1 MCGIFG
7 VIGAKTPV
15 QDVLEGLGRLEYRG
29 YDSAGVATVSNGA
42 ITMTRSMGKLQSLR
56 DKLSASPLPNSS
68 PIAIGHTRWATH
80 GEPSETNAHP
90 HQGPTCAV
98 VHNGIIENYQPLKEA
113 LTAEGF
119 VFQSQTDT
127 EVVPMLISKFI
138 KEGKG
143 KLDAVVETLNK
154 VEGAFALG
162 IVFNDDPDTLFAARR
177 GSPLLTG
184 HGTTENYIASDA
196 IAVAPFT
203 QKVTYL
209 ENDDIAVLT
218 AESIKFYDKTGTAV
232 ERTPKIVDTS
242 AATTG
247 KDGFRHFMLKE
258 IHQQPQ
264 VMATILAHYLDDQH
278 KDILLPKMP
287 FNLADIEQLNFV
299 ACGTSCYAAMV
310 ARYWFE
316 ELAHTHV
323 NVDVASEFRYRNP
336 PLNLNGLSI
345 FISQSGETADTL
357 AGLELVKGAGQHS
370 LGLVNVPTSTIAR
383 EADTMLELLA
393 GPEIGVASTKAFTA
407 QLMVL
412 ALLAIK
418 MAEAKGHIDAAKR
431 QELISELVKVP
442 TQMTEVLDHASD
454 LEAMA
459 ETIAPATSALYLGRG
474 ALFPL
479 ALEGALKLK
488 EISYIHAEGAASGE
502 MKHGLIA
509 LVDDKMP
516 IVALANTGPLLEKTI
531 SNVQEVMARKGR
543 MYLIADKKA
552 AKLAGSMNGGTFTV
566 PETAPFVAPLLQ
578 ALPIQLLAYH
588 VAVLKGT
595 DVDQPRNLAKSVTV
609 E

>member
-29 YDSAGVATVSNGA
+29 YDSAGVATVCNGS
-42 ITMTRSMGKLQSLR
+42 ITMSRSIGKLQSLR
-56 DKLSASPLPNSS
+56 DKLENTPLPDSTA
-68 PIAIGHTRWATH
+68 IAIGHTRWATH

-90 HQGPTCAV
+90 HLGPDCAV

-113 LTAEGF
+113 LKKEGF
-119 VFQSQTDT
+119 EFKSQTDT
-127 EVVPMLISKFI
+127 EVVPMLISKYLRS
-138 KEGKG
+138 GKG
-143 KLDAVVETLNK
+143 KLDAVVETLNA

-162 IVFNDDPDTLFAARR
+162 IVFNDDPDTLYAARR

-184 HGTTENYIASDA
+184 HGEKQNYIASDA

-218 AESIKFYDKTGTAV
+218 PTGVTFFDKSGTQV
-232 ERTPKIVDTS
+232 ERQAKIVDTS
-242 AATTG
+242 AALTG

-264 VMATILAHYLDDQH
+264 VMAKILDHYLDDSR
-278 KDILLPKMP
+278 KNIILPEMP
-287 FNLADIEQLNFV
+287 FSLADIEQLNFV

-316 ELAHTHV
+316 EFVGIQV

-336 PLNLNGLSI
+336 PLNMKGLSI

-412 ALLAIK
+412 ALFAIK
-418 MAEAKGHIDAAKR
+418 MAEEKGHIDAETR
-431 QELISELVKVP
+431 MHMLNDLTRTP
-442 TQMTEVLDHASD
+442 TQMMEILDHASD

-516 IVALANTGPLLEKTI
+516 IIALANSGPLLDKTI

-543 MYLIADKKA
+543 MYLIADKAAAKA
-552 AKLAGSMNGGTFTV
+552 AGDMNGSTFSV
-566 PETAPFVAPLLQ
+566 PETSPFAAPLLQ

-588 VAVLKGT
+588 VAVMKGT

>member
-42 ITMTRSMGKLQSLR
+42 IAMTRSMGKLQSLR
-56 DKLSASPLPNSS
+56 DKLSATPLPDSS

-90 HQGPTCAV
+90 HQGPDCAV

-113 LTAEGF
+113 LTSEGF

-184 HGTTENYIASDA
+184 HGDTQNYIASDA

-209 ENDDIAVLT
+209 ENDDVAVLT
-218 AESIKFYDKTGTAV
+218 SDSVKFYDKTGTQV
-232 ERTPKIVDTS
+232 ERAHKIVNTS
-242 AATTG
+242 AEATG

-264 VMATILAHYLDDQH
+264 VMTKILDHYLDDQH
-278 KDILLPKMP
+278 KDINLPEMP

-316 ELAHTHV
+316 ELAHTQV

-383 EADTMLELLA
+383 DADSMLELLA

-418 MAEAKGHIDAAKR
+418 MAEAKGHLDATKR
-431 QELISELVKVP
+431 QELISHLVKVP
-442 TQMTEVLDHASD
+442 AQMMQVLDHASE

-516 IVALANTGPLLEKTI
+516 IVALANSGPLLDKTI
-531 SNVQEVMARKGR
+531 SNVQEVMARKGC
-543 MYLIADKKA
+543 MYLIADKNA
-552 AKLAGSMNGGTFTV
+552 ADAAGEMNGGTFTV
-566 PETAPFVAPLLQ
+566 PETSPFVAPMLQ
-578 ALPIQLLAYH
+578 ALPIQLLAYN